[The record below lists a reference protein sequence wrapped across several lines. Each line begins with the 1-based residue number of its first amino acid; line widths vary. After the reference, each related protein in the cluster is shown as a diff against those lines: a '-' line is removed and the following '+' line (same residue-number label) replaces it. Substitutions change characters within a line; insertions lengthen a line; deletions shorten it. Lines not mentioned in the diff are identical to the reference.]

1 MKFKNIL
8 LAAFT
13 GFAIFACNK
22 HEIIPAPEQRVKLD
36 FHFQGYMR
44 GTFTEFTQNVDGF
57 DLETNKTK
65 TISPNSFS
73 RATYYS
79 MLKSSQKNIS
89 LKLLIGEALWDGLE
103 NADPDINAF
112 TDMFKNYPTP
122 KFSSG
127 ASMYAGND
135 TTTFDIEYKDVN
147 GNIWIGD
154 TALGAIRKIEFTYL
168 SQESDVTGDYM
179 KYIAKIDIQLCR
191 RWWEYHYDNLGLL
204 DDSSFHYDSW
214 QITDGILKGW
224 FKR

>member
-13 GFAIFACNK
+13 GLAIFACNK

-44 GTFTEFTQNVDGF
+44 GTFAEFTQNVDGF
-57 DLETNKTK
+57 DLETNKIK
-65 TISPNSFS
+65 TILPNSFS

-79 MLKSSQKNIS
+79 MLKSNQKNIS

-122 KFSSG
+122 KFNPG
-127 ASMYAGND
+127 ASMVAGND
-135 TTTFDIEYKDVN
+135 TTTFDVEYKDVN
-147 GNIWIGD
+147 GNIWKGD
-154 TALGAIRKIEFTYL
+154 PNFTNTLEFTYL

-179 KYIAKIDIQLCR
+179 KYIAKMDITLYR
-191 RWWEYHYDNLGLL
+191 RWWEYHYDQLGLL
-204 DDSSFHYDSW
+204 NDSTEHYDYW
-214 QITDGILKGW
+214 QITNGVLKGW